1 MSDNRFKKSVV
12 PAFPTREEVNDFCT
26 AGKTGDMQKLKD
38 SLDKFGRAIINEA
51 DHNGD
56 TALTWAAWTGQIEA
70 VKLLL
75 DSGAPID
82 GPGMHGKSAL
92 IWAVQ
97 GNKKEVVTLLLE
109 RGADIN
115 AKDNNGETAFTMSDR
130 NGPQEMAQ
138 FLRSWVE
145 DQKRLAEQRRQD
157 AEQKQQQDAA
167 RALATERLRQLKEKA
182 PKIKMFP
189 RPPGK

>member
-1 MSDNRFKKSVV
+1 MSDNRFKSVV
-12 PAFPTREEVNDFCT
+12 PAFPTREEINDFCV

-38 SLDKFGRAIINEA
+38 ALAKFGRSIINET
-51 DHNGD
+51 DHNAD

-75 DSGAPID
+75 DHGAPID

-115 AKDNNGETAFTMSDR
+115 AKDSNGETAFTMADR

-145 DQKRLAEQRRQD
+145 DQNLLAEQRRQE
-157 AEQKQQQDAA
+157 AEHQKQQEAA
-167 RALATERLRQLKEKA
+167 RALASERLRELKEKA
-182 PKIKMFP
+182 PKIKIGP
-189 RPPGK
+189 RPPGR

>member
-1 MSDNRFKKSVV
+1 MSDNRFKSVV
-12 PAFPTREEVNDFCT
+12 PAFPTREEINDFCT

-38 SLDKFGRAIINEA
+38 ALDKFGRSIINEA

-75 DSGAPID
+75 DRGAPID

-97 GNKKEVVTLLLE
+97 GSKKDVITLLLE

-115 AKDNNGETAFTMSDR
+115 AKDNNGETAFTMVDR

-145 DQKRLAEQRRQD
+145 DQKRLAEQRRQE
-157 AEQKQQQDAA
+157 AEQQKQQEAA
-167 RALATERLRQLKEKA
+167 RALAAERLRHLKDKA
-182 PKIKMFP
+182 PKLKIVP
-189 RPPGK
+189 RGPGR